1 MRDQDLF
8 LPRLMVRDH
17 SCSEELGVEQKQQER
32 LRCHRQEFGKGASE
46 GSGDELKANQEA
58 SGRNG
63 SQTCLI

>member
-32 LRCHRQEFGKGASE
+32 LRCHRQEFGKEPLRALVMSSRLIRRLLVETGA
-46 GSGDELKANQEA
+46 KPA
-58 SGRNG
+58 
-63 SQTCLI
+63 